1 MDISSII
8 RAAAPFLSA
17 IFGAVTA
24 VFAVLLFTRSRRLQR
39 EAEQSKAPVVDG
51 RQLPLREPSTPG
63 KNGQHGSRLLRKFIE
78 YAGNVSLTS

>member
-8 RAAAPFLSA
+8 KAAAPFLSA

-39 EAEQSKAPVVDG
+39 EAKQSEARIVNG
-51 RQLPLREPSTPG
+51 RRLPLREPSTPE
-63 KNGQHGSRLLRKFIE
+63 KNVQRGSHLLRKFIE